1 MQRILALLVLA
12 SAASLGLARDAIA
25 ATYGNFTDPTGSV
38 SYLNVSDVN
47 GLFGSPSVSLDSLD
61 FTPTTFQASCTQCT
75 ATTSDTLNLDI
86 AAVSGKKLDQIE
98 ITEGLD
104 YALQSFDASGQATV
118 SVTATLTIGVVE
130 LDGLP
135 VSGVSSNVS
144 VLFSPSGTL
153 SIIGFGIN
161 PPNSVITGTSGL
173 IDIDA
178 IVASA
183 GRTGDATRLRIAFGN
198 VLTATH
204 DGSGGLALIRKR
216 DADFVSLTVDA
227 IARTPEPSTAILI
240 LGGLSVLAGRRRR
253 N

>member
-1 MQRILALLVLA
+1 MKRSLSLLVLA
-12 SAASLGLARDAIA
+12 SAASFGLASTAGA
-25 ATYGNFTDPTGSV
+25 ATYGNYTDPTGSV

-47 GLFGSPSVSLDSLD
+47 GLFGAPSVSFDSLD

-75 ATTSDTLNLDI
+75 ATTADTLSLDI

-104 YALQSFDASGQATV
+104 YALQSFDPSGQATV

-130 LDGLP
+130 LDGAP
-135 VSGVSSNVS
+135 VSGISSNVS
-144 VLFSPSGTL
+144 VLFSPSGTV
-153 SIIGFGIN
+153 SIIGLGIN
-161 PPNSVITGTSGL
+161 SPNNVILGTSGL

-178 IVASA
+178 IVSAA

-198 VLTATH
+198 VLTASH

-240 LGGLSVLAGRRRR
+240 LGGLGALAAGRRKD
-253 N
+253 